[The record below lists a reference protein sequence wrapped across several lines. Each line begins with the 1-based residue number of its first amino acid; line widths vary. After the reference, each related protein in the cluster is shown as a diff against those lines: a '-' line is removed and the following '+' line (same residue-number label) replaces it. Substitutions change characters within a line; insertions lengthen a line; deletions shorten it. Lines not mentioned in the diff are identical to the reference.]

1 MSATSYIRTCYRY
14 KVHPPIV
21 FSGSPLAKYDVEVTR
36 FHVSPGCTVVGTLAF
51 GDIWWYLFTWVKVK
65 AIRETSSGTEREAGR
80 RPETLSGT

>member
-36 FHVSPGCTVVGTLAF
+36 FHVSPRCTVFGTYC
-51 GDIWWYLFTWVKVK
+51 DIWWYLFTWVKVK
-65 AIRETSSGTEREAGR
+65 AIRETSSGTEREAVGR
-80 RPETLSGT
+80 PKTLSGT